1 MSREDGIDAL
11 AVAAILS
18 IVVVAIVATIDLI
31 YDGELS
37 PSILALFVAITTPL
51 VPALL
56 VRYNRKGGD
65 GDQK

>member
-1 MSREDGIDAL
+1 MVEREAGIDAL

-18 IVVVAIVATIDLI
+18 IVAVSIVAAVDLF

-37 PSILALFVAITTPL
+37 PALLALFVAITTPL

-56 VRYNRKGGD
+56 IRYGGRN
-65 GDQK
+65 GK